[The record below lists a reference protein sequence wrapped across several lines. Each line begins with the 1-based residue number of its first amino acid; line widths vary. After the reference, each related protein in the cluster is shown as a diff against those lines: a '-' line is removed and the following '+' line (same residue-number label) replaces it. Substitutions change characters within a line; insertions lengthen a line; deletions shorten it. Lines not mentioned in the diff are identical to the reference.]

1 MINMVKRD
9 TLQQFI
15 AQTLS
20 INSFKDYCPNGLQV
34 EGKSEIKNII
44 VGVTLNQALIE
55 KAVEQQ
61 ADAII
66 VHHGLFWKG
75 ESYPVTGI
83 KKHRLSTLLK
93 HDINLYGYHLPL
105 DCHPQL
111 GNNAQLALKLGFQN
125 VDAYEVDGIS
135 NLLWMAELEKPLAI
149 DALQAQMADV
159 FQQPSQYLGRVQQA
173 NVQKI
178 AWCSGAAQKYITH
191 AKELGADLYFS
202 GEVSEQTLHL
212 AIELDIHYLV
222 CGHHATERY
231 GVQALGT
238 VIAKQFDG
246 VNVSF
251 IDIPNP
257 I

>member
-1 MINMVKRD
+1 
-9 TLQQFI
+9 
-15 AQTLS
+15 
-20 INSFKDYCPNGLQV
+20 
-34 EGKSEIKNII
+34 
-44 VGVTLNQALIE
+44 
-55 KAVEQQ
+55 
-61 ADAII
+61 
-66 VHHGLFWKG
+66 
-75 ESYPVTGI
+75 
-83 KKHRLSTLLK
+83 
-93 HDINLYGYHLPL
+93 
-105 DCHPQL
+105 
-111 GNNAQLALKLGFQN
+111 
-125 VDAYEVDGIS
+125 
-135 NLLWMAELEKPLAI
+135 
-149 DALQAQMADV
+149 
-159 FQQPSQYLGRVQQA
+159 VQQA

-191 AKELGADLYFS
+191 SKELCDDLYFS